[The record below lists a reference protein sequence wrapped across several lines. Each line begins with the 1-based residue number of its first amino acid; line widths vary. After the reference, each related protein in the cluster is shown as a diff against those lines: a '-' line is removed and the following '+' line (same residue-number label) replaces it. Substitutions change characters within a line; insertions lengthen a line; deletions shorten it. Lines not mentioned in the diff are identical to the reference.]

1 MAGFPEVLPTG
12 GKTPPAPR
20 TGPCSMSPEWIHNPA
35 AEYLRSAVQE
45 KFQWTLP
52 DMVLQ
57 IIMLIAVLLFLCV
70 SALFLIWLE
79 RKISA
84 RIQNRMG
91 PMLTGPYAL
100 KNRSMWTGGLLQTVA
115 DAIKL
120 LVKELIIPG
129 RADPVPFTVAPIL
142 IFAVC
147 VTAFVVIP
155 WGPAL
160 AVADLNIGLLYVV
173 SVSSLTV
180 LSIIMAGWA
189 SNNKYSLLGGLRSAA
204 QMLSYEIPLL
214 FALLGPILM
223 SGTLSMQGIVQAQ
236 RELGVWFVVPSFMGL
251 VIYYVASIAEVN
263 RPPFDIPEAES
274 ELVAGYV
281 SEYSGMMFA
290 MFFLAE
296 FCNMML
302 VSAVATTVFL
312 GGWLIPGWD
321 TLEAAVGSKFLL
333 SLIGGFIFF
342 VKMYFLILIM
352 MWIRWTFPRVRPDH
366 LMNLGWKFMLPMAF
380 VNLVV
385 CAMVGIL
392 QAMELLEGWPGLI
405 KVYAIGL
412 ISVGLVLGVFS
423 MFTRHEHRALAPT
436 PAETAPEVEG
446 AVL

>member
-1 MAGFPEVLPTG
+1 MDFDWIYVPAGEHLRHAIEVKVGLTMPEIAL
-12 GKTPPAPR
+12 
-20 TGPCSMSPEWIHNPA
+20 
-35 AEYLRSAVQE
+35 
-45 KFQWTLP
+45 
-52 DMVLQ
+52 MVV
-57 IIMLIAVLLFLCV
+57 MLIVTLVYLCV

-91 PMLTGPYAL
+91 PMLTGPAGL
-100 KNRSMWTGGLLQTVA
+100 RNRSMWTGGLFQTLA

-120 LVKELIIPG
+120 LLKELIIPAK
-129 RADPVPFTVAPIL
+129 ADPVPFILAPVL

-155 WGPAL
+155 WGPGL

-180 LSIIMAGWA
+180 LSIIMAGWS

-204 QMLSYEIPLL
+204 QMLSYEIPLI

-223 SGTLSMQGIVQAQ
+223 AGTLSMQGIVQAQ
-236 RELGVWFVVPSFMGL
+236 SKLGVWYIVPAFLGL
-251 VIYYVASIAEVN
+251 AVYYVASIAEVN

-281 SEYSGMMFA
+281 SEYSGMAFA

-312 GGWLIPGWD
+312 GGWLFPGMGW
-321 TLEAAVGSKFLL
+321 LL
-333 SLIGGFIFF
+333 AHGYLGKLGATVLGVIVFF
-342 VKMYFLILIM
+342 VKMYGFILLM
-352 MWIRWTFPRVRPDH
+352 MWVRWTFPRVRPDH
-366 LMNLGWKFMLPMAF
+366 LMNLGWKFLLPMAF
-380 VNLVV
+380 INLLICASVAMLEAYDHLIGVKVLWVYLIGGASVLLVV
-385 CAMVGIL
+385 GALSLYRGHVGGEPSHLREGIL
-392 QAMELLEGWPGLI
+392 
-405 KVYAIGL
+405 
-412 ISVGLVLGVFS
+412 
-423 MFTRHEHRALAPT
+423 
-436 PAETAPEVEG
+436 
-446 AVL
+446 

>member
-1 MAGFPEVLPTG
+1 
-12 GKTPPAPR
+12 
-20 TGPCSMSPEWIHNPA
+20 MSPIWIHSPA
-35 AEYLRSAVQE
+35 GEYLRSAAQGWGV
-45 KFQWTLP
+45 TAP
-52 DMVLQ
+52 DLLLQ
-57 IIMLIAVLLFLCV
+57 LIMLAVMLIFLCV

-91 PMLTGPYAL
+91 PMLTGPGGL
-100 KNRSMWTGGLLQTVA
+100 RNRSMWTGGLFQTAA

-120 LVKELIIPG
+120 LLKELIVPA
-129 RADPVPFTVAPIL
+129 RADAVPFIIAPIL
-142 IFAVC
+142 IFAVS

-155 WGPAL
+155 WAPAL
-160 AVADLNIGLLYVV
+160 SVADLNIGLLYII

-223 SGTLSMQGIVQAQ
+223 AGTLSMQGIVMAQ
-236 RELGVWFVVPSFMGL
+236 HELGVWYIVPSFLGA
-251 VIYYVASIAEVN
+251 VIYYIAAIAEVN

-296 FCNMML
+296 FSNMML
-302 VSAVATTVFL
+302 VSAVAAAVFL
-312 GGWLIPGWD
+312 GGWLVPFMEVPAQPD
-321 TLEAAVGSKFLL
+321 LL
-333 SLIGGFIFF
+333 YTVLGGVIFF
-342 VKMYFLILIM
+342 LKMYFLILIM

-366 LMNLGWKFMLPMAF
+366 LMNLGWKFLLPLSF
-380 VNLVV
+380 VNLLICAVV
-385 CAMVGIL
+385 AML
-392 QAMELLEGWPGLI
+392 QAYEMLSWWKVILLGVVSLF
-405 KVYAIGL
+405 
-412 ISVGLVLGVFS
+412 LVLAGFS
-423 MFTRHEHRALAPT
+423 LFHRHEQSPSPSALL
-436 PAETAPEVEG
+436 PAGKESA
-446 AVL
+446 

>member
-1 MAGFPEVLPTG
+1 
-12 GKTPPAPR
+12 
-20 TGPCSMSPEWIHNPA
+20 MSPERIHSPA
-35 AEYLRSAVQE
+35 GEYLRAEVLAQ
-45 KFQWTLP
+45 TGHRIP
-52 DMVLQ
+52 DIVLMVT
-57 IIMLIAVLLFLCV
+57 MLVVVLVFLCV

-91 PMLTGPYAL
+91 PMLTGPGFL
-100 KNRSMWTGGLLQTVA
+100 KNGSMWTGGLIQTAA

-120 LVKELIIPG
+120 LLKELIIPG
-129 RADPVPFTVAPIL
+129 RADAVPFVIAPIL

-147 VTAFVVIP
+147 VTAFVVVP
-155 WGPAL
+155 WGPGL
-160 AVADLNIGLLYVV
+160 SVADLNIGLLYIV
-173 SVSSLTV
+173 SVASLSV
-180 LSIIMAGWA
+180 ISIVMAGWS

-223 SGTLSMQGIVQAQ
+223 AGTLSMQGIVLAQ
-236 RELGVWFVVPSFMGL
+236 QELGVWYVVPSFLGA
-251 VIYYVASIAEVN
+251 VIYYIASIAEVN

-312 GGWLIPGWD
+312 GGWLVPGMEYLGLSGFWYGA
-321 TLEAAVGSKFLL
+321 LGLAAFFL
-333 SLIGGFIFF
+333 
-342 VKMYFLILIM
+342 KMYFLILVM

-366 LMNLGWKFMLPMAF
+366 LMNFGWKFLLPMAF
-380 VNLVV
+380 VNLMV
-385 CAMVGIL
+385 CAVIGML
-392 QAMELLEGWPGLI
+392 QARNLLLGWN
-405 KVYAIGL
+405 VAYVWVIGGASML
-412 ISVGLVLGVFS
+412 LVLGVFS
-423 MFTRHEHRALAPT
+423 MFTRHEHQPDEEDAV
-436 PAETAPEVEG
+436 AEGVVAS
-446 AVL
+446 

>member
-1 MAGFPEVLPTG
+1 MLPTG
-12 GKTPPAPR
+12 ARRELPTFAANRLSP
-20 TGPCSMSPEWIHNPA
+20 MNPEWIYSPA
-35 AEYLRSAVQE
+35 GEYIRRGVSYLTGWEIPELLLMIVMLA
-45 KFQWTLP
+45 L
-52 DMVLQ
+52 VL
-57 IIMLIAVLLFLCV
+57 IFLCV

-91 PMLTGPYAL
+91 PMLVGPGGL
-100 KNRSMWTGGLLQTVA
+100 KNRSMWTGGLFQTVA

-120 LVKELIIPG
+120 LLKELIIPG
-129 RADPVPFTVAPIL
+129 RADPIPFVVAPVL
-142 IFAVC
+142 IFGVC

-160 AVADLNIGLLYVV
+160 SVADLNIGLLYVV

-180 LSIIMAGWA
+180 ISIIMAGWA

-223 SGTLSMQGIVQAQ
+223 AGTLSMQGIVQAQ
-236 RELGVWFVVPSFMGL
+236 RELGVWFMVPSFLGFI
-251 VIYYVASIAEVN
+251 IYYIASIAEVN

-302 VSAVATTVFL
+302 VSAVATAVFL
-312 GGWLIPGWD
+312 GGWLVPGQD
-321 TLEAAVGSKFLL
+321 ALDAAVQSPFLL
-333 SLIGGFIFF
+333 SMIGGFVFF
-342 VKMYFLILIM
+342 LKMYFLILIM

-366 LMNLGWKFMLPMAF
+366 LMNLGWKFLLPMAF
-380 VNLVV
+380 ANLLVCAVVAMLQARLVV
-385 CAMVGIL
+385 DGSWL
-392 QAMELLEGWPGLI
+392 RSLI
-405 KVYAIGL
+405 VWVIGAT
-412 ISVGLVLGVFS
+412 SLVLALGAFS
-423 MFTRHEHRALAPT
+423 MFTRHEGSDQRAVVVVEET
-436 PAETAPEVEG
+436 P
-446 AVL
+446 